1 MGEAVPL
8 YAYIYHE
15 YVRNFMG
22 NQVGCPLD
30 TKTDTLRYR
39 LAYSFCAGDS
49 MTLVLTPDG
58 DLMTHWG
65 TRDFEHAP
73 NKEKAFALIRNLM
86 SFYKNEAKKFLF
98 AGRMIT
104 PPDVECGTLSIDGF
118 DSYPV
123 VKVSAVLYSA
133 WESEDGDRALILVN
147 PSDREEI
154 CSVGGRSI
162 CIPALSARLVN
173 I

>member
-1 MGEAVPL
+1 
-8 YAYIYHE
+8 
-15 YVRNFMG
+15 
-22 NQVGCPLD
+22 
-30 TKTDTLRYR
+30 
-39 LAYSFCAGDS
+39 
-49 MTLVLTPDG
+49 
-58 DLMTHWG
+58 
-65 TRDFEHAP
+65 
-73 NKEKAFALIRNLM
+73 
-86 SFYKNEAKKFLF
+86 
-98 AGRMIT
+98 MIT

-123 VKVSAVLYSA
+123 VKVSSVLYSA